1 MDFYCSLFDVET
13 NELSNPVLLMI
24 NCMQIEYGTNI
35 QYFSEKKNIL
45 VIAF

>member
-1 MDFYCSLFDVET
+1 MDFYCSLFDLET
-13 NELSNPVLLMI
+13 NEFSNPVLLMI